1 MKKSSIIGFGYWGP
15 KVLASLNTL
24 KIQVKYICDINK
36 AKFDNT
42 HYKGTK
48 FINDIDIICKD
59 IEIDTV
65 FICTD
70 PNSHFKLCKK
80 LLKSN
85 KNLFV
90 EKPICKTFREFNFL
104 KKLALERKLTLYE
117 DLIYTKSDHILYL
130 QKHLSKKNLKPFL
143 FQTTRS
149 NLGKVDFGSD
159 VIEDLSHHD
168 LSIILFLFK
177 KLPTRCFAKLFQ
189 PNKNIPKSIAEI
201 YLEFGNSLFCT
212 INLSWYSPIKI
223 RKIFVHTNSEMIEF
237 DDIESDRKIKIYKR
251 KIVKKS
257 KHINYRSGQIII
269 PDINIKNS
277 PLENSI
283 ITFFKLIK
291 MESKNSAHLE
301 VSENVLRIK
310 SNIRKSLLE
319 NRFVKFS

>member
-1 MKKSSIIGFGYWGP
+1 M
-15 KVLASLNTL
+15 
-24 KIQVKYICDINK
+24 
-36 AKFDNT
+36 
-42 HYKGTK
+42 
-48 FINDIDIICKD
+48 
-59 IEIDTV
+59 
-65 FICTD
+65 
-70 PNSHFKLCKK
+70 
-80 LLKSN
+80 
-85 KNLFV
+85 
-90 EKPICKTFREFNFL
+90 
-104 KKLALERKLTLYE
+104 
-117 DLIYTKSDHILYL
+117 
-130 QKHLSKKNLKPFL
+130 
-143 FQTTRS
+143 
-149 NLGKVDFGSD
+149 
-159 VIEDLSHHD
+159 
-168 LSIILFLFK
+168 
-177 KLPTRCFAKLFQ
+177 
-189 PNKNIPKSIAEI
+189 